1 MMGTL
6 RATIRAT
13 RCATHL
19 VADNSS
25 LSGRGFCAPA
35 LSLLALI
42 HEMRGTG
49 ILGSSLH
56 ASNALAP
63 AKIVHLDDT
72 LAALGEYA
80 AFVT

>member
-35 LSLLALI
+35 LLALYSPDCV
-42 HEMRGTG
+42 EQEFCELRLEG
-49 ILGSSLH
+49 GSEVL
-56 ASNALAP
+56 LV
-63 AKIVHLDDT
+63 KFI
-72 LAALGEYA
+72 
-80 AFVT
+80 